1 MVAIGFRGL
10 QGPQVLR
17 EQRAKKVTLAL
28 QVQQGRSAQQGQ
40 QVPRDPL
47 DLLGLG
53 GLRDLLEVLE
63 IHQPHPG
70 ASNARGPYAPSRE
83 RARFSSE
90 ILARAVHQPL
100 DLTLGE
106 VGNPGGSP
114 EATRRQVN
122 KAFLQDMSKAWD
134 KHGMK
139 SFASRTQAQLQQ
151 MLKDQRPKRD
161 LEMIELG
168 IVFVLSV
175 VMLIAVVVTMWIVGI
190 KV

>member
-70 ASNARGPYAPSRE
+70 ASNPRDAVPVIEGKAEPVALPASGQGGVLVSALCGSGRAAPKE
-83 RARFSSE
+83 
-90 ILARAVHQPL
+90 
-100 DLTLGE
+100 E
-106 VGNPGGSP
+106 V
-114 EATRRQVN
+114 RV
-122 KAFLQDMSKAWD
+122 
-134 KHGMK
+134 
-139 SFASRTQAQLQQ
+139 
-151 MLKDQRPKRD
+151 
-161 LEMIELG
+161 
-168 IVFVLSV
+168 
-175 VMLIAVVVTMWIVGI
+175 
-190 KV
+190 

>member
-1 MVAIGFRGL
+1 VIGFKGL
-10 QGPQVLR
+10 QGRQVLW

-70 ASNARGPYAPSRE
+70 ASNPLGPYAPSRE

-114 EATRRQVN
+114 RQRAVRSTRR
-122 KAFLQDMSKAWD
+122 F
-134 KHGMK
+134 
-139 SFASRTQAQLQQ
+139 SRT
-151 MLKDQRPKRD
+151 
-161 LEMIELG
+161 
-168 IVFVLSV
+168 
-175 VMLIAVVVTMWIVGI
+175 
-190 KV
+190 

>member
-1 MVAIGFRGL
+1 MVVIGFKGL
-10 QGPQVLR
+10 QGRQVLW

-70 ASNARGPYAPSRE
+70 ASNPRGPYAPSRE

-90 ILARAVHQPL
+90 FISALLRNFRQ
-100 DLTLGE
+100 
-106 VGNPGGSP
+106 GGP
-114 EATRRQVN
+114 AAIA
-122 KAFLQDMSKAWD
+122 KGWQDAIS
-134 KHGMK
+134 
-139 SFASRTQAQLQQ
+139 
-151 MLKDQRPKRD
+151 
-161 LEMIELG
+161 
-168 IVFVLSV
+168 
-175 VMLIAVVVTMWIVGI
+175 
-190 KV
+190 